1 MISIIRK
8 EPNSWKI
15 PCLWFFYSEKVQ
27 ESKLL
32 KNKLL
37 ISATALIMV
46 FAVLTAV
53 LTVNVVQLKKSIRS
67 DKDAVNITEAHEVEI
82 HLPEV
87 YYAASGLTM
96 EIYNSQITDLGTHIS
111 EYDVLWE
118 CEVGESLERKYSVAA
133 TDEMIGEYPL
143 AVSVFDTKGNLLVRE
158 ESVLKIVEAKQWQ
171 FSVLAIGD
179 SLSADG
185 DLYNRLQEHLAGQL
199 ICNGSRG
206 YEGYLTEARL
216 GFSASDYLTETGYY
230 LEEGEEVHKFWNP
243 EAGRF
248 DWNYYKTTT
257 GFNPDVILL
266 HLGTNGLLSGDENA
280 ENICKI
286 VDLIRKDDKNIPIY
300 VVNTIYQ
307 SDQNGIGS
315 MKMNNGSLMFPGQ
328 YKQQRDLA
336 VFRLMEYLG
345 DALTDEKN
353 VYLVPAGI
361 SMDSENAFVMEERT
375 VNPYSDKTESV
386 AVDAV
391 HPAAIGYYQIADV
404 IYSTLCGTMGEWE

>member
-1 MISIIRK
+1 MK
-8 EPNSWKI
+8 NNT
-15 PCLWFFYSEKVQ
+15 Q
-27 ESKLL
+27 SKLL
-32 KNKLL
+32 
-37 ISATALIMV
+37 IVIAALMV
-46 FAVLTAV
+46 FFAVLTTV
-53 LTVNVVQLKKSIRS
+53 LTIDVIQMKKNMELGS
-67 DKDAVNITEAHEVEI
+67 AVASSGTHKVEI

-96 EIYNSQITDLGTHIS
+96 EIYNNQITDQGAHIS

-118 CEVGESLERKYSVAA
+118 CEIGESLERKYSVTAN
-133 TDEMIGEYPL
+133 DEMIGEYPL
-143 AVSVFDTKGNLLVRE
+143 AVSVFDVQGNLLAKK

-185 DLYNRLQEHLAGQL
+185 DLYNRLQELLAGQL
-199 ICNGSRG
+199 ICNGTRG

-243 EAGRF
+243 DTGRF
-248 DWNYYKTTT
+248 DWNYYKATT
-257 GFNPDVILL
+257 GFNPDMILL
-266 HLGTNGLLSGDENA
+266 HLGTNGLLSGEENA
-280 ENICKI
+280 ENICKM
-286 VDLIRKDDKNIPIY
+286 VELIRKDDKNIPIY

-336 VFRLMEYLG
+336 VFQLMKYLAEELEG
-345 DALTDEKN
+345 EKN
-353 VYLVPAGI
+353 VYMVPAGI
-361 SMDSENAFVMEERT
+361 SMDSAYAFSMEERK
-375 VNPYSDKTESV
+375 VNPYSEVTELV

-391 HPAAIGYYQIADV
+391 HPSAIGYYQIADT
-404 IYSTLCGTMGEWE
+404 IYSTLCGTMEEWK

>member
-1 MISIIRK
+1 M
-8 EPNSWKI
+8 
-15 PCLWFFYSEKVQ
+15 
-27 ESKLL
+27 

-37 ISATALIMV
+37 IAVTVLMLV
-46 FAVLTAV
+46 FAVMTGL
-53 LTVNVVQLKKSIRS
+53 LMVNVIKLKKITGS
-67 DKDAVNITEAHEVEI
+67 DKPAVMVTGEREIKI
-82 HLPEV
+82 HLPET

-96 EIYNSQITDLGTHIS
+96 EIYNSQITDQGAHIA

-118 CEVGESLERKYSVAA
+118 CEVGESLERKYSLTA

-143 AVSVFDTKGNLLVRE
+143 TVSVFDTKGNLLGRK
-158 ESVLKIVEAKQWQ
+158 ESVLKIVKAKQWQ
-171 FSVLAIGD
+171 FSMLAIGD

-185 DLYNRLQEHLAGQL
+185 DLYNKLQEHLAGQL
-199 ICNGSRG
+199 ICNGTRG

-243 EAGRF
+243 KSGRF
-248 DWNYYKTTT
+248 DWDYYKTTT
-257 GFNPDVILL
+257 GFNPDMILL

-286 VDLIRKDDKNIPIY
+286 VELIRKDDKKIPIY

-336 VFRLMEYLG
+336 VFQLMQK
-345 DALTDEKN
+345 LTEKLEDEKN
-353 VYLVPAGI
+353 IYLVPAGI
-361 SMDSENAFVMEERT
+361 SMDSAYAFTMEERK
-375 VNPYSDKTESV
+375 VNPYSDITESV

-391 HPAAIGYYQIADV
+391 HPAAAGYYQIADV
-404 IYSTLCGTMGEWE
+404 IYSTLCGTVSEWK

>member
-1 MISIIRK
+1 M
-8 EPNSWKI
+8 
-15 PCLWFFYSEKVQ
+15 
-27 ESKLL
+27 

-37 ISATALIMV
+37 IAVTVLMLV
-46 FAVLTAV
+46 FAVMTGL
-53 LTVNVVQLKKSIRS
+53 LMVNVIKLKKITGS
-67 DKDAVNITEAHEVEI
+67 DKPAVMVTGEREIKI
-82 HLPEV
+82 HLPET

-96 EIYNSQITDLGTHIS
+96 EIYNSQITDQGVHIA

-118 CEVGESLERKYSVAA
+118 CEVGESLERKYSLTA

-143 AVSVFDTKGNLLVRE
+143 TVSVFDTKGNLLGRK
-158 ESVLKIVEAKQWQ
+158 ESVLKIVKAKQWQ
-171 FSVLAIGD
+171 FSMLAIGD

-185 DLYNRLQEHLAGQL
+185 DLYNKLQEHLAGQL
-199 ICNGSRG
+199 ICNGTRG

-243 EAGRF
+243 KSGRF
-248 DWNYYKTTT
+248 DWDYYKTTT
-257 GFNPDVILL
+257 GFNPDMILL

-286 VDLIRKDDKNIPIY
+286 VELIRKDDKKIPIY

-336 VFRLMEYLG
+336 VFQLMQK
-345 DALTDEKN
+345 LTEKLEDEKN
-353 VYLVPAGI
+353 IYLVPAGI
-361 SMDSENAFVMEERT
+361 SMDSAYAFTMEERK
-375 VNPYSDKTESV
+375 VNPYSDITESV

-391 HPAAIGYYQIADV
+391 HPAAAGYYQIADV
-404 IYSTLCGTMGEWE
+404 IYSTLCGTVSEWK

>member
-1 MISIIRK
+1 M
-8 EPNSWKI
+8 
-15 PCLWFFYSEKVQ
+15 
-27 ESKLL
+27 

-37 ISATALIMV
+37 IAVTVLMLV
-46 FAVLTAV
+46 FAVMTGL
-53 LTVNVVQLKKSIRS
+53 LMVNVIKLKKITGS
-67 DKDAVNITEAHEVEI
+67 DKPAVMVTGEREIKI
-82 HLPEV
+82 HLPET

-96 EIYNSQITDLGTHIS
+96 EIYNSQITDQGAHIA

-118 CEVGESLERKYSVAA
+118 CEVGESLERKYSLTA

-143 AVSVFDTKGNLLVRE
+143 TVSVFDTKGNLLGRK
-158 ESVLKIVEAKQWQ
+158 ESVLKIVKAKQWQ
-171 FSVLAIGD
+171 FSMLAIGD

-185 DLYNRLQEHLAGQL
+185 DLYNKLQEHLAGQL
-199 ICNGSRG
+199 ICNGTRG

-216 GFSASDYLTETGYY
+216 GFSASDDLTETGYY

-243 EAGRF
+243 KSGRF
-248 DWNYYKTTT
+248 DWDYYKTTT
-257 GFNPDVILL
+257 GFNPDMILL

-286 VDLIRKDDKNIPIY
+286 VELIRKDDKKIPIY

-336 VFRLMEYLG
+336 VFQLMQK
-345 DALTDEKN
+345 LTEKLEDEKN
-353 VYLVPAGI
+353 IYLVPAGI
-361 SMDSENAFVMEERT
+361 SMDSAYAFTMEERK
-375 VNPYSDKTESV
+375 VNPYSDITESV

-391 HPAAIGYYQIADV
+391 HPAAAGYYQIADV
-404 IYSTLCGTMGEWE
+404 IYSTLCGTVSEWK

>member
-1 MISIIRK
+1 M
-8 EPNSWKI
+8 
-15 PCLWFFYSEKVQ
+15 
-27 ESKLL
+27 

-37 ISATALIMV
+37 IAVTVLMLV
-46 FAVLTAV
+46 FAVMTGL
-53 LTVNVVQLKKSIRS
+53 LMVNVIKLKKITGS
-67 DKDAVNITEAHEVEI
+67 DKPAVMVTGEREIKI
-82 HLPEV
+82 HLPET

-96 EIYNSQITDLGTHIS
+96 EIYNSQITDQGVHIA

-118 CEVGESLERKYSVAA
+118 CEVGESLERKYSLTA

-143 AVSVFDTKGNLLVRE
+143 TVSVFDTKGNLLGRK

-171 FSVLAIGD
+171 FSMLAIGD

-185 DLYNRLQEHLAGQL
+185 DLYNKLQEHLAGQL
-199 ICNGSRG
+199 ICNGTRG

-243 EAGRF
+243 KSGRF
-248 DWNYYKTTT
+248 DWDYYKTTT
-257 GFNPDVILL
+257 GFNPDMILL

-286 VDLIRKDDKNIPIY
+286 VELIRKDDKKIPIY

-336 VFRLMEYLG
+336 VFQLMQK
-345 DALTDEKN
+345 LTEKLEDEKN
-353 VYLVPAGI
+353 IYLVPAGI
-361 SMDSENAFVMEERT
+361 SMDSAYAFTMEERK
-375 VNPYSDKTESV
+375 VNPYSDITESV

-391 HPAAIGYYQIADV
+391 HPAAAGYYQIADV
-404 IYSTLCGTMGEWE
+404 IYSTLCGTVSEWK